1 MQHTLSIANLEGIL
15 GEIEGSGKNLIYIAG
30 ASASGKSY
38 IAQLVAEELQKR
50 GKKVLTISSDNYYHD
65 DTRLKSVL
73 YGTFDHPD
81 LIDYELLNANLDEY
95 MTKGKFEMPN
105 YSFKES
111 KRSGSTTIEGKY
123 DYVLVEGLYT
133 ITKLKDTYSP
143 LKMYVTSPE
152 EDLVIRRLLRDPA
165 RVGEPLYMVVNA
177 LNNVYPMWNIFGR
190 TQFHEA
196 DVVVDNY
203 YDILKKEGKL
213 RYHEPRAG
221 GDKVTLGKHLY
232 NEYVISYVYNDS
244 SDDHEGKLII
254 EEHYEKKGGIMR
266 SVTIVRTRSTGYGT
280 ENTVEHISLALAK
293 AGILTQIHNLLQVAG
308 LTYESSFTSDA
319 EHYEGS
325 DGKRKTLEQR
335 TGNGVYLIYE
345 R

>member
-1 MQHTLSIANLEGIL
+1 MQHTLSIANIEGIL
-15 GEIEGSGKNLIYIAG
+15 GEIEGSGKNLLYIAG

-38 IAQLVAEELQKR
+38 IAQLVAEELLKR
-50 GKKVLTISSDNYYHD
+50 GKKVLTISSDNYYQD
-65 DTRLKSVL
+65 DTWLKSVL

-81 LIDYELLNANLDEY
+81 LIDYELLNINLDEY
-95 MTKGKFEMPN
+95 MTKGKFEMPT

-111 KRSGSTTIEGKY
+111 KRTSTTHIEGKY
-123 DYVLVEGLYT
+123 DYVIVEGLYT
-133 ITKLKDTYSP
+133 ITKLTDAYNP
-143 LKMYVTSPE
+143 LRIYVTSPE

-190 TQFHEA
+190 TQLHQA

-203 YDILKKEGKL
+203 YDILKKEGKTM
-213 RYHEPRAG
+213 YHEPRT
-221 GDKVTLGKHLY
+221 GDKAALGKHLY
-232 NEYVISYVYNDS
+232 NEYVISYVYNDT
-244 SDDHEGKLII
+244 SDDHEGKLIV

-280 ENTVEHISLALAK
+280 ENTIEHISLSLAK

-308 LTYESSFTSDA
+308 LNYESVFTADA